1 MLPDLRLEEEFFE
14 RLIVWDAALARQV
27 AAARCA
33 HCGGPL
39 HQANYLR
46 KPRGGALAEAGEALR
61 LRHSLCCGREG
72 CRKRSL
78 PPSLR
83 FLGRRVYFEGV
94 VLVASW
100 VTQLATTLRQA
111 RAHTGVPGRTLRR
124 WGAWWRDALPAS
136 RTWTEARARFVPP
149 APDSADLPRSLVAR
163 VIAER
168 TAGTAAPPLGEVCA
182 LVARLLAP
190 ATTSSVT
197 DGARFVRDVAARFA
211 AAGVTQKMAFWRVFH
226 IA

>member
-14 RLIVWDAALARQV
+14 SLMVWDAELARQV
-27 AAARCA
+27 AAARCP

-46 KPRGGALAEAGEALR
+46 KPRGGLLAEAGEELR

-83 FLGRRVYFEGV
+83 FLGKRVYLEAV
-94 VLVASW
+94 VLLASVVA
-100 VTQLATTLRQA
+100 QLEATLQA
-111 RAHTGVPGRTLRR
+111 ARVHTGVPRRTLRR
-124 WGAWWRDALPAS
+124 WGAWWRGVFPTS

-149 APDSADLPRSLVAR
+149 APDAAELPRSLVAR
-163 VIAER
+163 VSAEL
-168 TAGTAAPPLGEVCA
+168 TEGLSAPPVSEVCA
-182 LVARLLAP
+182 VVARLLAP
-190 ATTSSVT
+190 ATTASVT
-197 DGARFVRDVAARFA
+197 DGARFVRDVAVRFTAARL
-211 AAGVTQKMAFWRVFH
+211 TQKMAF
-226 IA
+226 